1 MINYK
6 GDSVHPCNIQR
17 TSLIVANSVT
27 MLTCADAVDLMFE
40 DNFAPAIERNLTV
53 SHVKG

>member
-1 MINYK
+1 M
-6 GDSVHPCNIQR
+6 
-17 TSLIVANSVT
+17 VANAVT

>member
-6 GDSVHPCNIQR
+6 GDSVHPCNVQR